1 MEDINSNTTN
11 GTVSNPEKKNTE
23 NNKNLG
29 NKNIKIVFPIPKNE
43 RGQEFSN
50 LDEIMAH
57 VSGESTGNYLLGRN
71 GMWHSGIH
79 ITNATT
85 PWCALS
91 GNAIT
96 EKSSFPI
103 PYKGQ
108 QAIRCMA
115 DGEIVAYRM
124 NQDYLPLGWKTGSLN
139 LSGSFVLVRHYIQL
153 GETQKSGLHFY
164 TLYMHL
170 APYSAYQAN
179 PTWIVQDKLPTY
191 APEWK
196 AVAGTQAYK
205 NQHKLDSLPKGSIV
219 SWDKHDSQ
227 RQLKA
232 ANERLYGLVTI
243 EKIVGTSKLNVGA
256 QCWTL
261 VDNNNILPEIE
272 PSWWKQLASPAKE
285 MMQFDKVV
293 SLTTPI
299 AIKAG
304 ESIGHMG
311 FYQAP
316 KEQGIDSRYQVH
328 IECFSADDNL
338 PKFLQN
344 PEKIGQDKPQYLK
357 CLPGLMLWNKQG
369 DDFIKTERVV
379 EWEKIFKLSELKTEK
394 DKNNNEFYLF
404 PEYVLVPESIAAIP
418 KISLSELNE
427 IDKQKT
433 QESNF
438 GALGK
443 KKNELGAIS
452 HQEQLIKENIA
463 QYSKFLSQYD
473 LAELGLNALV
483 ANADAFDH
491 LNGYVQP
498 QVEFISSV
506 YESIK
511 AEITGSS
518 VPQKGIIAHNYQ
530 RLINKIKSDKQE
542 TYSPEEYRRAFHNPM
557 FSHVVNKTIVKHP
570 SDWYYKKSD
579 SVWQDFLNML
589 SEEAPLWRSYSEE
602 FLDSMVWM
610 QDVNS
615 ENIGPSVWHMHPLV
629 FLSAIKADY
638 ECVKLIW
645 GKTVSEKLGNTK
657 GCEFR
662 RKILQICSELWGGE
676 KKYDYANVLMA
687 CIAAE
692 TSRTFSS
699 SVIKLLP
706 YTDSSGKIRKRYQG
720 VPRENIISDPSIAK
734 TNAVGL
740 IQFVGEAIDQ
750 INIIH
755 NKNYTKQSL
764 ALMDEL
770 DQLDVVKLYFLS
782 NEKVLSRMKSPEDIY
797 LFIFCPAAVGKD
809 NDYVMYSV
817 EKDKISGKNFYE
829 ANKSIDTKD
838 GNNDGKITRN
848 ELLVRLNRLISE
860 GQQLINNCTCFVEQD
875 NTIKIKEPSGAHW
888 VSRYPTSVEVND
900 LTPDF
905 SSSVTR
911 FIQSIRDAGGNVRIS
926 ATFRPVERAFLMHYA
941 YAIARENYDPN
952 KVPEKEGVNIDWTHS
967 GDLVSARKAAEQM
980 VKSYAIKYKPSLTS
994 RHTERRAIDMTITNI
1009 IGKSLINGNGANVSI
1024 KNVTNLFNAGASF
1037 GVYKLISDEPHWSDD
1052 GH

>member
-1 MEDINSNTTN
+1 MEDINSNATN
-11 GTVSNPEKKNTE
+11 GTVSNPEIKNTE

-124 NQDYLPLGWKTGSLN
+124 NQDYLPLGWKNGSLN
-139 LSGSFVLVRHYIQL
+139 LSGSFVLVRHYIQP

-179 PTWIVQDKLPTY
+179 PTWITQDKLPTY
-191 APEWK
+191 SPEWK
-196 AVAGTQAYK
+196 VVAATNAYK
-205 NQHKLDSLPKGSIV
+205 DQNKLDALPKGSVV
-219 SWDKHDSQ
+219 SWDKNDNQ

-232 ANERLYGLVTI
+232 ANGRLYGLVTI
-243 EKIVGTSKLNVGA
+243 EKLAGTSKLNVGE

-261 VDNNNILPEIE
+261 VDNNNILPERE
-272 PSWWKQLASPAKE
+272 PSWWKQLVSPSKE

-299 AIKAG
+299 TIKAG
-304 ESIGHMG
+304 DSIGHMG

-338 PKFLQN
+338 PQFLQN
-344 PEKIGQDKPQYLK
+344 PEKVGQDKPQYLK

-394 DKNNNEFYLF
+394 GKDNKEFYLL
-404 PEYVLVPESIAAIP
+404 PEYLGAIP
-418 KISLSELNE
+418 KITLNELNE
-427 IDKQKT
+427 TDKQKS
-433 QESNF
+433 QESAF

-443 KKNELGAIS
+443 KTNELGAMG
-452 HQEQLIKENIA
+452 HQEQLIKDNIA

-473 LAELGLNALV
+473 LAELGFKALI

-498 QVEFISSV
+498 QVEFLSSV

-557 FSHVVNKTIVKHP
+557 FSHIVNKTNVKHP

-579 SVWQDFLNML
+579 SVWQNFLNML

-602 FLDSMVWM
+602 FLDGMVWM
-610 QDVNS
+610 QDVAS
-615 ENIGPSVWHMHPLV
+615 EKLGPNVWHMHPLV

-645 GKTVSEKLGNTK
+645 GKTVSEKLGDAK

-662 RKILQICSELWGGE
+662 RKVLQICSELWGGE

-706 YTDSSGKIRKRYQG
+706 YTDSSGKTKKRYQG

-740 IQFVGEAIDQ
+740 IQFTGTAITQ
-750 INIIH
+750 INNIH

-770 DQLDVVKLYFLS
+770 EQLDVVKLYFLS
-782 NEKVLSRMKSPEDIY
+782 NKLILNRVKSPDDVY
-797 LFIFCPAAVGKD
+797 LFIFCPEAVGQD
-809 NDYVMYSV
+809 DDYPMYSI
-817 EKDKISGKNFYE
+817 EKDKSDGKGFYE

-838 GNNDGKITRN
+838 GNNDGIIQRK
-848 ELLVRLNRLISE
+848 ELLIRLNGLISE
-860 GQQLINNCTCFVEQD
+860 GQQLINNCTCFGEQG
-875 NTIKIKEPSGAHW
+875 NTIKIKEPSGIHW
-888 VSRYPTSVEVND
+888 VSRFPTSVDVND
-900 LTPDF
+900 LTPEF

-911 FIQSIRDAGGNVRIS
+911 FIQAIRDAGGSVRIS
-926 ATFRPVERAFLMHYA
+926 ATFRPPERAYLMHYA
-941 YAIARENYDPN
+941 YVISRENFDPN
-952 KVPEKEGVNIDWTHS
+952 KVPEKEGVNIDWTHN
-967 GDLVSARKAAEQM
+967 GDLTSAKRAAKQMVSAY
-980 VKSYAIKYKPSLTS
+980 SIKYKPSLTS
-994 RHTERRAIDMTITNI
+994 RHTQRRAIDMTITNI
-1009 IGKSLINGNGANVSI
+1009 IGKSLINGSGANVSI
-1024 KNVTNLFNAGASF
+1024 RNLTNLFDAGASF
-1037 GVYKLISDEPHWSDD
+1037 GVRKLIKDEPHWSDD
-1052 GH
+1052 AH

>member
-1 MEDINSNTTN
+1 MADKNSNTTN

-23 NNKNLG
+23 NNKILG

-96 EKSSFPI
+96 EKASFPI

-124 NQDYLPLGWKTGSLN
+124 NKDYLPLGWKNGNLN
-139 LSGSFVLVRHYIQL
+139 LSGSFVLVRHYIQP

-179 PTWIVQDKLPTY
+179 PSWITQDKLPTY
-191 APEWK
+191 SPEWK
-196 AVAGTQAYK
+196 AVAGTNTYK
-205 NQHKLDSLPKGSIV
+205 DQNKLDALPKGSIV

-232 ANERLYGLVTI
+232 VNGRLYGLVTI
-243 EKIVGTSKLNVGA
+243 EKIAGTSKLNVGD

-272 PSWWKQLASPAKE
+272 PSWWQQLVSPAKE

-293 SLTTPI
+293 SLTTPTT
-299 AIKAG
+299 IKAG
-304 ESIGHMG
+304 DSIGHMG

-338 PKFLQN
+338 PQFLQN
-344 PEKIGQDKPQYLK
+344 PEKIGHDKPQYLK
-357 CLPGLMLWNKQG
+357 CLPDLMLWDKQG

-394 DKNNNEFYLF
+394 GKDNKEFYLL
-404 PEYVLVPESIAAIP
+404 PEYLGAIP
-418 KISLSELNE
+418 KITLNELNE
-427 IDKQKT
+427 TDKKKL
-433 QESNF
+433 QESAF

-443 KKNELGAIS
+443 KTNELGAMG
-452 HQEQLIKENIA
+452 HQDQLIKENIA
-463 QYSKFLSQYD
+463 QYSKFLSQCD
-473 LAELGLNALV
+473 LAELGFKALV

-491 LNGYVQP
+491 LNGHVQP

-506 YESIK
+506 YENIK

-557 FSHVVNKTIVKHP
+557 FSHIVNKTIVKHP

-579 SVWQDFLNML
+579 SVWQKFLNIL

-610 QDVNS
+610 QDVTN
-615 ENIGPSVWHMHPLV
+615 EKIGPEVWHMHPLV
-629 FLSAIKADY
+629 FLSAIKTDY

-662 RKILQICSELWGGE
+662 RKILRICSELWGEE

-706 YTDSSGKIRKRYQG
+706 YTDSSGKTKKRYQG

-734 TNAVGL
+734 NNAVGL
-740 IQFVGEAIDQ
+740 IQFTGEAITQ
-750 INIIH
+750 INNIN
-755 NKNYTKQSL
+755 NKRYTKQDL

-770 DQLDVVKLYFLS
+770 EQLDVVKLYFLC
-782 NEKVLSRMKSPEDIY
+782 NKLILNRVKSPEDIY
-797 LFIFCPAAVGKD
+797 LYIFCPEAVGKD
-809 NDYVMYSV
+809 NDYIMYSV
-817 EKDKISGKNFYE
+817 EKDKLSGKNFYE

-838 GNNDGKITRN
+838 GNSDGKITRN

-860 GQQLINNCTCFVEQD
+860 GQQLINNCTCFAEQD
-875 NTIKIKEPSGAHW
+875 NTIKIKEPSGVHW
-888 VSRYPTSVEVND
+888 VSRFPTSVDVND

-911 FIQSIRDAGGNVRIS
+911 FIQAIRDAGGNVRIS
-926 ATFRPVERAFLMHYA
+926 ATFRPPERAYLMHYA
-941 YAIARENYDPN
+941 YAISRENFDPS
-952 KVPEKEGVNIDWTHS
+952 KVPEKEGVNIDWTHN
-967 GDLVSARKAAEQM
+967 GDLASAKKAAQQM
-980 VKSYAIKYKPSLTS
+980 DRAYVIKYKPSLTS
-994 RHTERRAIDMTITNI
+994 RHTQRRAIDMTITNI
-1009 IGKSLINGNGANVSI
+1009 IGKSLINGSGANVPI
-1024 KNVTNLFNAGASF
+1024 KNLKNLFDAGASF
-1037 GVYKLISDEPHWSDD
+1037 GVIKLVVDEPHWSDD
-1052 GH
+1052 GA

>member
-1 MEDINSNTTN
+1 MWNIETAVTHLNNKAKSGSISRCATFVREAIEAGGIKIRIPAPRSGLLASACDYGPSLVEQGFKPIENAELVISDGIYSISGQTVGDVVVIERIPGKHEDGHIAMYN
-11 GTVSNPEKKNTE
+11 GQSWVSDFKQAYGIYPGKAYRTAKTPFVLYRYTGNQPEEEKKDEKTGA
-23 NNKNLG
+23 KL
-29 NKNIKIVFPIPKNE
+29 IKIVYPIPKNE

-96 EKSSFPI
+96 EKASFPI

-124 NQDYLPLGWKTGSLN
+124 NQDYQPLGWKNGSLN
-139 LSGSFVLVRHYIQL
+139 LSGSFVLVRHYIQP
-153 GETQKSGLHFY
+153 GETQKSGLYIY

-179 PTWIVQDKLPTY
+179 PTWITQDKLPTY
-191 APEWK
+191 SPEWK
-196 AVAGTQAYK
+196 VVAATNAYK
-205 NQHKLDSLPKGSIV
+205 DQNKLDALPKGSVV
-219 SWDKHDSQ
+219 SWDKNDNQ

-232 ANERLYGLVTI
+232 ANGRLYGLVTI
-243 EKIVGTSKLNVGA
+243 EKLAGTSKLNVGE

-261 VDNNNILPEIE
+261 VDNNNILPERE
-272 PSWWKQLASPAKE
+272 PSWWKQLVSPSKE

-293 SLTTPI
+293 SLTTSI

-328 IECFSADDNL
+328 IECFSTDDNL
-338 PKFLQN
+338 PQFLQN
-344 PEKIGQDKPQYLK
+344 PEKVGHDKPQYLK

-394 DKNNNEFYLF
+394 GKDNNEFYLL
-404 PEYVLVPESIAAIP
+404 PEYLGAIP
-418 KISLSELNE
+418 KLTLNELNE
-427 IDKQKT
+427 IEKQKA
-433 QESNF
+433 QESAF

-443 KKNELGAIS
+443 KTNELGAMG
-452 HQEQLIKENIA
+452 HQDQLIKENIA

-473 LAELGLNALV
+473 LAELGFNALV
-483 ANADAFDH
+483 SNVDRFDH

-557 FSHVVNKTIVKHP
+557 FSHIVNKTIVKHP

-579 SVWQDFLNML
+579 SVWQKFLNIL

-610 QDVNS
+610 QDVTK
-615 ENIGPSVWHMHPLV
+615 EKLGPEVWHMHPLV
-629 FLSAIKADY
+629 FLDSFH
-638 ECVKLIW
+638 
-645 GKTVSEKLGNTK
+645 S
-657 GCEFR
+657 
-662 RKILQICSELWGGE
+662 
-676 KKYDYANVLMA
+676 KKYD
-687 CIAAE
+687 
-692 TSRTFSS
+692 FSTKEGT
-699 SVIKLLP
+699 IHA
-706 YTDSSGKIRKRYQG
+706 
-720 VPRENIISDPSIAK
+720 IISECKNQGISLNTQIAYILATVK
-734 TNAVGL
+734 RETGDAFQPVREG
-740 IQFVGEAIDQ
+740 
-750 INIIH
+750 
-755 NKNYTKQSL
+755 NY
-764 ALMDEL
+764 
-770 DQLDVVKLYFLS
+770 
-782 NEKVLSRMKSPEDIY
+782 
-797 LFIFCPAAVGKD
+797 
-809 NDYVMYSV
+809 
-817 EKDKISGKNFYE
+817 
-829 ANKSIDTKD
+829 
-838 GNNDGKITRN
+838 
-848 ELLVRLNRLISE
+848 
-860 GQQLINNCTCFVEQD
+860 
-875 NTIKIKEPSGAHW
+875 
-888 VSRYPTSVEVND
+888 
-900 LTPDF
+900 
-905 SSSVTR
+905 
-911 FIQSIRDAGGNVRIS
+911 GGRTV
-926 ATFRPVERAFLMHYA
+926 
-941 YAIARENYDPN
+941 
-952 KVPEKEGVNIDWTHS
+952 
-967 GDLVSARKAAEQM
+967 
-980 VKSYAIKYKPSLTS
+980 
-994 RHTERRAIDMTITNI
+994 
-1009 IGKSLINGNGANVSI
+1009 
-1024 KNVTNLFNAGASF
+1024 
-1037 GVYKLISDEPHWSDD
+1037 SDEYRKKKFRYYP
-1052 GH
+1052 

>member
-1 MEDINSNTTN
+1 MINMDVTIKKINQNAIEIQKSFAFGKGECAKYVKLALIHGGASIENSAIRSAKDYGPWLIENGFTPVASAEIKKEGNSYSILGQQAGDIVIVEDVKNTRHIHGHMALFD
-11 GTVSNPEKKNTE
+11 GTYWVSDYVQLRGFYPAQVYRDQQTPFVLYRYAGNQPADEKKEEKTGA
-23 NNKNLG
+23 KL
-29 NKNIKIVFPIPKNE
+29 IKIVYPIPKNE

-91 GNAIT
+91 GNSIT
-96 EKSSFPI
+96 EKASFPI
-103 PYKGQ
+103 PYKGK

-115 DGEIVAYRM
+115 DGEIVAYRV
-124 NQDYLPLGWKTGSLN
+124 NQDYLPLSWKTGSLN
-139 LSGSFVLVRHYIQL
+139 LSGSFVLVRHYIQP

-170 APYSAYQAN
+170 APYSAYNAN

-205 NQHKLDSLPKGSIV
+205 DQHKLDALPKGSIIA
-219 SWDKHDSQ
+219 WDKKDSQ

-232 ANERLYGLVTI
+232 ANGRLYGLVTI
-243 EKIVGTSKLNVGA
+243 EKIAGSSKLNVGT

-304 ESIGHMG
+304 DSIGHMG

-328 IECFSADDNL
+328 IECISADDNL
-338 PKFLQN
+338 PLFLQN
-344 PEKIGQDKPQYLK
+344 PDKVGHDKPHYLK

-379 EWEKIFKLSELKTEK
+379 EWEKTFKLSEIKIEK
-394 DKNNNEFYLF
+394 DKNSNEFYLL
-404 PEYVLVPESIAAIP
+404 PEYLGAIP
-418 KISLSELNE
+418 KIALSELSE
-427 IDKQKT
+427 IDKQKA
-433 QESNF
+433 QESTL
-438 GALGK
+438 GALDK
-443 KKNELGAIS
+443 NKNELGAMG

-473 LAELGLNALV
+473 LAELGFNALV
-483 ANADAFDH
+483 VNADAFDH

-506 YESIK
+506 YERIK

-530 RLINKIKSDKQE
+530 RLINKIKSDKKE

-557 FSHVVNKTIVKHP
+557 FSHIVNKTIVKHP

-579 SVWQDFLNML
+579 SVWQNFLNIL

-610 QDVNS
+610 QDVAS
-615 ENIGPSVWHMHPLV
+615 EKLGPNVWHMHPLV
-629 FLSAIKADY
+629 FLGQFIQKN
-638 ECVKLIW
+638 I
-645 GKTVSEKLGNTK
+645 
-657 GCEFR
+657 
-662 RKILQICSELWGGE
+662 
-676 KKYDYANVLMA
+676 
-687 CIAAE
+687 
-692 TSRTFSS
+692 
-699 SVIKLLP
+699 VI
-706 YTDSSGKIRKRYQG
+706 
-720 VPRENIISDPSIAK
+720 
-734 TNAVGL
+734 
-740 IQFVGEAIDQ
+740 
-750 INIIH
+750 
-755 NKNYTKQSL
+755 
-764 ALMDEL
+764 
-770 DQLDVVKLYFLS
+770 
-782 NEKVLSRMKSPEDIY
+782 
-797 LFIFCPAAVGKD
+797 
-809 NDYVMYSV
+809 
-817 EKDKISGKNFYE
+817 
-829 ANKSIDTKD
+829 
-838 GNNDGKITRN
+838 GKIT
-848 ELLVRLNRLISE
+848 
-860 GQQLINNCTCFVEQD
+860 GKKFVEYVFEQAKINEKTSKIPAAITTAQAILETGYGEYVPTD
-875 NTIKIKEPSGAHW
+875 INTGKYSFNIFGIKAHG
-888 VSRYPTSVEVND
+888 N
-900 LTPDF
+900 PDF
-905 SSSVTR
+905 VEDHTR
-911 FIQSIRDAGGNVRIS
+911 EVINGKSIRIIDK
-926 ATFRPVERAFLMHYA
+926 FQA
-941 YAIARENYDPN
+941 YSSYEESIKGRENFFIKNKRYHFLFNSQDPIEWAEGLQKSGYATDPN
-952 KVPEKEGVNIDWTHS
+952 YAKELIRV
-967 GDLVSARKAAEQM
+967 M
-980 VKSYAIKYKPSLTS
+980 KSQ
-994 RHTERRAIDMTITNI
+994 
-1009 IGKSLINGNGANVSI
+1009 
-1024 KNVTNLFNAGASF
+1024 
-1037 GVYKLISDEPHWSDD
+1037 KLL
-1052 GH
+1052 

>member
-1 MEDINSNTTN
+1 MINMDVTIKKINQNAIEIQKSFAFGKGECAKYVKLALIHGGASIENSAIRSAKDYGPWLIENGFTPVASAEIKKEGNSYSILGQQAGDIVIVEDVKNTRHIHGHMALFD
-11 GTVSNPEKKNTE
+11 GTYWVSDYVQLRGFYPAQVYRDQQTPFVLYRYAGNQPADEKKEEKTGA
-23 NNKNLG
+23 KL
-29 NKNIKIVFPIPKNE
+29 IKIVYPIPKNE

-91 GNAIT
+91 GNSIT
-96 EKSSFPI
+96 EKASFPI
-103 PYKGQ
+103 PYKGK

-115 DGEIVAYRM
+115 DGEIVAYRV
-124 NQDYLPLGWKTGSLN
+124 NQDYLPLSWKTGSLN
-139 LSGSFVLVRHYIQL
+139 LSGSFVLVRHYIQP

-170 APYSAYQAN
+170 APYSAYNAN

-205 NQHKLDSLPKGSIV
+205 DQHKLDALPKGSIIA
-219 SWDKHDSQ
+219 WDKKDSQ

-232 ANERLYGLVTI
+232 ANGRLYGLVTI
-243 EKIVGTSKLNVGA
+243 EKIAGSSKLNVGT

-304 ESIGHMG
+304 DSIGHMG

-328 IECFSADDNL
+328 IECISADDNL
-338 PKFLQN
+338 PLFLQN
-344 PEKIGQDKPQYLK
+344 PDKVGHDKPHYLK

-379 EWEKIFKLSELKTEK
+379 EWEKTFKLSEIKIEK
-394 DKNNNEFYLF
+394 DKNSNEFYLL
-404 PEYVLVPESIAAIP
+404 PEYLGAIP
-418 KISLSELNE
+418 KIALSELSE
-427 IDKQKT
+427 IDKQKA
-433 QESNF
+433 QESTL
-438 GALGK
+438 GALDK
-443 KKNELGAIS
+443 NKNELGAMG

-473 LAELGLNALV
+473 LAELGFNALV
-483 ANADAFDH
+483 VNADAFDH

-506 YESIK
+506 YERIK

-530 RLINKIKSDKQE
+530 RLINKIKSDKKE

-557 FSHVVNKTIVKHP
+557 FSHIVNKTIVKHP

-579 SVWQDFLNML
+579 SVWQNFLNIL

-610 QDVNS
+610 QDITN
-615 ENIGPSVWHMHPLV
+615 EKIDPKVWHMHPIAFSAALALKNEEKYQITV
-629 FLSAIKADY
+629 ELIETLLGHQNKWFTGIRGGRLFAENFKKNHPNVFEFDKLTFVNMLNEIMFEYEIIGPYHKAHFLSQCLHESAYLDTTLEFGSGTNYDPEKHKDAIKY
-638 ECVKLIW
+638 E
-645 GKTVSEKLGNTK
+645 NTNV
-657 GCEFR
+657 GD
-662 RKILQICSELWGGE
+662 GP
-676 KKYDYANVLMA
+676 KY
-687 CIAAE
+687 
-692 TSRTFSS
+692 R
-699 SVIKLLP
+699 
-706 YTDSSGKIRKRYQG
+706 GR
-720 VPRENIISDPSIAK
+720 
-734 TNAVGL
+734 GL
-740 IQFVGEAIDQ
+740 IQLTWK
-750 INIIH
+750 
-755 NKNYTKQSL
+755 KNY
-764 ALMDEL
+764 
-770 DQLDVVKLYFLS
+770 
-782 NEKVLSRMKSPEDIY
+782 R
-797 LFIFCPAAVGKD
+797 LFSEYTGDDF
-809 NDYVMYSV
+809 VMYPELV
-817 EKDKISGKNFYE
+817 
-829 ANKSIDTKD
+829 AN
-838 GNNDGKITRN
+838 NMR
-848 ELLVRLNRLISE
+848 
-860 GQQLINNCTCFVEQD
+860 
-875 NTIKIKEPSGAHW
+875 NTIKASAWFWRKNGGISNKYNAKGDINILVDNDKNNVELITLAVNGGRNGLAERKQIFNKIK
-888 VSRYPTSVEVND
+888 
-900 LTPDF
+900 
-905 SSSVTR
+905 
-911 FIQSIRDAGGNVRIS
+911 
-926 ATFRPVERAFLMHYA
+926 
-941 YAIARENYDPN
+941 
-952 KVPEKEGVNIDWTHS
+952 KEW
-967 GDLVSARKAAEQM
+967 
-980 VKSYAIKYKPSLTS
+980 
-994 RHTERRAIDMTITNI
+994 
-1009 IGKSLINGNGANVSI
+1009 
-1024 KNVTNLFNAGASF
+1024 
-1037 GVYKLISDEPHWSDD
+1037 KLE
-1052 GH
+1052 